1 MSGNQKKKKKVVL
14 SINETTAKS
23 FVLTRAPVAMNR
35 TTLTRDISAAI
46 LVLHCVP
53 VDAQLLGV
61 SLARQSVAKS
71 CLL

>member
-1 MSGNQKKKKKVVL
+1 MAK
-14 SINETTAKS
+14 KS